1 MPLQRMLAGAGGGI
15 PDLNCAVTAPG
26 GDGRRIL
33 VEGYGIDRTP
43 SKLRRLKKKINC
55 LGLGLL
61 AVLVHRFLPV
71 SVTGVVSPG
80 YDLRNV
86 CLFRPVTLWTRI
98 HQTFSHLRMPVHT
111 APGVGRVI
119 GLCL

>member
-1 MPLQRMLAGAGGGI
+1 MSFQRFLTETRSRV
-15 PDLNCAVTAPG
+15 PDLDAMIIASGREKQAV
-26 GDGRRIL
+26 GRK
-33 VEGYGIDRTP
+33 GYGFDPKAAKSTKQ
-43 SKLRRLKKKINC
+43 SVLT
-55 LGLGLL
+55 LL